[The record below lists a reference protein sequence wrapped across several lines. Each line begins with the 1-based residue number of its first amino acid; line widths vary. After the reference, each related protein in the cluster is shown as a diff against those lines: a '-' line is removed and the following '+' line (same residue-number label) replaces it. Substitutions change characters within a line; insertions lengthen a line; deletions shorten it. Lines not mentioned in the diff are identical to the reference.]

1 MADTMK
7 NITMTVVNATGGY
20 DTLYPKTVAG
30 QVYINSEKT
39 KTLADHVADTD
50 LHLSASERTALT
62 KTNQAEGYLT
72 LDAQGFVPTSKL
84 NPASLAV
91 KLEFANIT
99 EMLAAT
105 TDMVFPG
112 QLVMVVDASADDT
125 VTEGWAIYRRLTSAV
140 DLTQMASW
148 QKVAEKESLD
158 VVVNWDNITGKPSS
172 TVTAIDDA
180 VAKAHEHANK
190 TVIDK
195 FTDAGS
201 EGAPVLKYGE
211 KTIATTDAVTTFTV
225 VSKEAIPEASTLKV
239 GDFVF
244 VEE

>member
-62 KTNQAEGYLT
+62 KTNQA
-72 LDAQGFVPTSKL
+72 
-84 NPASLAV
+84 
-91 KLEFANIT
+91 
-99 EMLAAT
+99 
-105 TDMVFPG
+105 DMVFPG

-190 TVIDK
+190 AVIDK

-201 EGAPVLKYGE
+201 DGAPVLKYGE

-225 VSKEAIPEASTLKV
+225 VAKEAIPEASTLKV

>member
-91 KLEFANIT
+91 KLEFANIA
-99 EMLAAT
+99 E
-105 TDMVFPG
+105 VFERFNTSHLIQRVANSNRNG
-112 QLVMVVDASADDT
+112 IVYITLVIVVIFA
-125 VTEGWAIYRRLTSAV
+125 
-140 DLTQMASW
+140 
-148 QKVAEKESLD
+148 
-158 VVVNWDNITGKPSS
+158 
-172 TVTAIDDA
+172 
-180 VAKAHEHANK
+180 
-190 TVIDK
+190 TVI
-195 FTDAGS
+195 
-201 EGAPVLKYGE
+201 L
-211 KTIATTDAVTTFTV
+211 
-225 VSKEAIPEASTLKV
+225 
-239 GDFVF
+239 GDIYFDL
-244 VEE
+244 